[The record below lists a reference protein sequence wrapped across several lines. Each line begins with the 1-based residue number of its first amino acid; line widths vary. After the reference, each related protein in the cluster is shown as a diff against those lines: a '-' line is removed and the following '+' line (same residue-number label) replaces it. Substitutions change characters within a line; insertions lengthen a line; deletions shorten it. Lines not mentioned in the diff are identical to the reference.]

1 MTLCQSYVLSI
12 SIRVAVPF
20 IINLPKVNPICLTI
34 GLTEETL
41 QNALDY
47 TITGT
52 CTMRTK
58 PTKLWTKILI
68 EWILF
73 KLIAGWGH
81 TSRNM
86 NININ
91 DPYPE
96 PPNNQQT
103 YSNLLQMG
111 QS

>member
-1 MTLCQSYVLSI
+1 MTYLDICTFKFMTLCQSYVLSI

-52 CTMRTK
+52 VYYENKTN
-58 PTKLWTKILI
+58 KIM
-68 EWILF
+68 
-73 KLIAGWGH
+73 
-81 TSRNM
+81 NQ
-86 NININ
+86 NINWV
-91 DPYPE
+91 D
-96 PPNNQQT
+96 T
-103 YSNLLQMG
+103 F
-111 QS
+111 

>member
-1 MTLCQSYVLSI
+1 MKLCQSYVLSI

-47 TITGT
+47 TITGM
-52 CTMRTK
+52 CTMITK

-68 EWILF
+68 EQILF

-91 DPYPE
+91 DPHPE

-103 YSNLLQMG
+103 YSYLLQMG